1 MAEGRRG
8 LGRGLS
14 ALLDEVESAPAEG
27 LGAAPRAG
35 VTDIPVEC
43 IRPNPDQPRR
53 RFDETELEE
62 LAASIRGK
70 GVLQPIL
77 VRPAMI
83 AGEYQIV
90 AGERRWRA
98 AQRTGVRAIPALIR
112 SLSDEEVLEI
122 ALIENIQRADLS
134 PIEEAEGYRLMVER
148 YGRTQALVADAV
160 GKSRVHVANALRLLQ
175 LPDGVQTMV
184 REGRLTPG
192 HVRPLIG
199 KANAEALAN
208 ELIDRRLNV
217 RQAEALARGSGS
229 GRHSGGAARR
239 SNKDAD
245 TVALESDLSEALGL
259 PVSVH
264 DEGGSGEV
272 RIRYATLEQL
282 DDICRRL
289 TRR

>member
-14 ALLDEVESAPAEG
+14 ALLDEVESAQVSAAGPA
-27 LGAAPRAG
+27 PAG
-35 VTDIPVEC
+35 SMEIPIES

-53 RFDETELEE
+53 HFDETELEE

-77 VRPAMI
+77 VRPSMY

-175 LPDGVQTMV
+175 LPDGVQAMV

-199 KANAEALAN
+199 KANAEVLAN

-217 RQAEALARGSGS
+217 RQAEALARAPGD
-229 GRHSGGAARR
+229 RRGARASRR

-259 PVSVH
+259 PVAVH
-264 DEGGSGEV
+264 DDGGSGEV
-272 RIRYATLEQL
+272 HIRYSTLEQL